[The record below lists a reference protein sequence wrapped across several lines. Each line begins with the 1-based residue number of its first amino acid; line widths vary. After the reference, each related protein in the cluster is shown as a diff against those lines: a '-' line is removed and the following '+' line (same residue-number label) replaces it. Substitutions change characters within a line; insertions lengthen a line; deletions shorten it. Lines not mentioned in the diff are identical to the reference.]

1 MKHMYSTGLIISTF
15 SLLLSCGKKQPD
27 FDATGVFEAD
37 EILVSSEVPGRI
49 TTFSI
54 TEGDILDAGAVV
66 AMLDAGNLQLQ
77 QQQVEASMAILPE
90 KITDVG
96 PQVEMLNNQLQV
108 QQAQMSNLEQE
119 KNRFSKLVEADAA
132 TPKQLDDLKSQIT
145 ILQRQMAVTQSQIK
159 VQQTAVATQNRGLMS
174 EKRPLAKKLETLQDQ
189 TNRSKVINPI
199 TGTVLAKY
207 AYEGE
212 VTGAGKALYKIA
224 DLSTVYLRAFIT
236 ADQLTQV
243 KLGQQVWVYTDS
255 TRDAYREH
263 AGIISWISD
272 KAEFTPKTIQT
283 KNERANQVFAVK
295 IKVPN
300 DGYLKIGQYGEVKW
314 QQL

>member
-159 VQQTAVATQNRGLMS
+159 VQ
-174 EKRPLAKKLETLQDQ
+174 
-189 TNRSKVINPI
+189 
-199 TGTVLAKY
+199 
-207 AYEGE
+207 
-212 VTGAGKALYKIA
+212 
-224 DLSTVYLRAFIT
+224 
-236 ADQLTQV
+236 
-243 KLGQQVWVYTDS
+243 
-255 TRDAYREH
+255 
-263 AGIISWISD
+263 
-272 KAEFTPKTIQT
+272 
-283 KNERANQVFAVK
+283 
-295 IKVPN
+295 
-300 DGYLKIGQYGEVKW
+300 
-314 QQL
+314 